1 MFYKKIMLSGAVT
14 FLAAC
19 GGSQLAVEEGADE
32 HGFTAPTE
40 HTIRA
45 NQAVADKLP
54 IADQSDFDDAARG
67 LIASP
72 ESLVV
77 THPETGETVWN
88 HDAFAFID
96 GADAPASV
104 NPSLWRQAQLN
115 NKAGLFK
122 VTEGIYQLRA
132 FDLANLTIIEGD
144 KGWVLVDPLTSKET
158 AEAAIN
164 FAREHLGDKPVTGIL
179 FTHSHIDHFGGVD
192 GVLQYAADDVRLV
205 APVGFMEEATSEN
218 VMAGVPMQ
226 RRAGF
231 MYGRYLPRSPRG
243 HVDTGLGKEPPFVG
257 SIGIAEP
264 TDIITETGQTLVVDG
279 VEIVFQN
286 APGSEAPAEFTFY
299 LPKHKAY
306 CGGEVVSRNMHNL
319 YTLRGAKVRDAL
331 KWAAY
336 IDEAVHMFGDAEV
349 YFGTHHWPLWG
360 SENIREFMYA
370 QRDMYKYLHDQTM
383 RLASWGATPNEIAS
397 QIQMPETLAQ
407 RFASRGYYGTP
418 MHNSKAVYQGYFGW
432 YDGNPANLHPLPEAD
447 AGLKF
452 VEYMGGAD
460 ALLEKAQSDF
470 DNGEYRWVAQVLNK
484 LVFAEPDNADA
495 KALLAKTYDQLGYQA
510 ESGPWRDVYL
520 SAAYELRHGAPEE
533 GVSLSNALELMR
545 AIPRDKFFESMAAR
559 LDPEKIDGKTT
570 KVAFTFTD
578 LGESYTLW
586 LSNNV
591 LHHKTGKDDDVDA
604 ELALTHAL
612 FLKMVTGEAGIRDTL
627 FGDELQLSGSR
638 LKLLALLNAIDKPDG
653 TYAIV
658 TPE

>member
-1 MFYKKIMLSGAVT
+1 MKKQYYLASLSLI
-14 FLAAC
+14 LAAC
-19 GGSQLAVEEGADE
+19 SGSSLTVEEGADE

-40 HTIRA
+40 HTVRA
-45 NQAVADKLP
+45 NQAVAEKLP
-54 IADQSDFDDAARG
+54 LGDQTDYQDAARG

-72 ESLVV
+72 DSLVV
-77 THPETGETVWN
+77 KRPDTGETVWN
-88 HDAFAFID
+88 HDAFKFVE
-96 GADAPASV
+96 GEEAPASV

-115 NKAGLFK
+115 HTAGLYK
-122 VTEGIYQLRA
+122 VTDGIYQIRA

-144 KGWVLVDPLTSKET
+144 KGWLIVDPLTSQET
-158 AEAAIN
+158 AEAAID
-164 FAREHLGDKPVTGIL
+164 FARKHLGEKPITGIV

-192 GVLQYAADDVRLV
+192 GVLQYAADDVRII

-231 MYGRYLPRSPRG
+231 MYGRHLPRSARG

-264 TDIITETGQTLVVDG
+264 TDIVSETGQRITVDG
-279 VEIVFQN
+279 VELVFQN
-286 APGSEAPAEFTFY
+286 APGSEAPAELTFY
-299 LPKHKAY
+299 IPRSKTF

-336 IDEAVHMFGDAEV
+336 IDEAVELFGDAEV

-360 SENIREFMYA
+360 NENIRDFMIA

-383 RLASWGATPNEIAS
+383 RMASWGATPNEIAS
-397 QIQMPETLAQ
+397 KIEMPESLQQ

-432 YDGNPANLHPLPEAD
+432 YDGNPANLHPLPEVD
-447 AGLKF
+447 AGKKF
-452 VEYMGGAD
+452 VKYMGGAD
-460 ALLEKAQSDF
+460 AIIEKAQADY
-470 DNGEYRWVAQVLNK
+470 DEGEYRWVAQVLNK
-484 LVFAEPDNADA
+484 LVFAEPNNDSA
-495 KALLAKTYDQLGYQA
+495 KTLLAKTYDQLGYQA

-520 SAAYELRHGAPEE
+520 SAAYELRHGATKE
-533 GVSLSNALELMR
+533 GVSLANAIGLMR
-545 AIPRDKFFESMAAR
+545 AIPREKFFASMAAR
-559 LDPEKIDGKTT
+559 LDPEKIDGKNT
-570 KVAFTFTD
+570 KVVFTFTD

-591 LHHKTGKDDDVDA
+591 LHHKEGKDDDADA
-604 ELALTHAL
+604 EMALTHGL
-612 FLKMVTGEAGIRDTL
+612 FLKMVTGQAGLKDTL
-627 FGDELQLSGSR
+627 FGDELEINGSR
-638 LKLLALLNAIDKPDG
+638 LKLLGLMTAIEKPDG
-653 TYAIV
+653 TFALV

>member
-1 MFYKKIMLSGAVT
+1 MKYALLPLTLLLS
-14 FLAAC
+14 AC
-19 GGSQLAVEEGADE
+19 GSNQVATEQGADE
-32 HGFTAPTE
+32 YGFTAPTA
-40 HTIRA
+40 HTISA
-45 NQAVADKLP
+45 NRAVAERLP
-54 IADQSDFDDAARG
+54 ISDQTDFEDAKRG
-67 LIASP
+67 LIAAP
-72 ESLVV
+72 DSLIVKRSDSD
-77 THPETGETVWN
+77 EMVWN
-88 HDAFAFID
+88 HDAFKFIE
-96 GADAPASV
+96 GVAAPDSV

-115 NKAGLFK
+115 HQAGLFK
-122 VTEGIYQLRA
+122 VTDGIYQIRA
-132 FDLANLTIIEGD
+132 FDLANLSIIEGD
-144 KGWVLVDPLTSKET
+144 KGWIVVDPLTSKET
-158 AEAAIN
+158 AAAAID
-164 FAREHLGDKPVTGIL
+164 FARQHLGEKPITAIL

-192 GVLQYAADDVRLV
+192 GVLQYAANDVRLI

-226 RRAGF
+226 RRAGY
-231 MYGRYLPRSPRG
+231 MYGRYLPRSARG

-264 TDIITETGQTLVVDG
+264 TDIVTETGQTLMVDG

-299 LPKHKAY
+299 LPQHKTY

-336 IDEAVHMFGDAEV
+336 IDEAIHLFGEAEV

-360 SENIREFMYA
+360 NENIREFMIA
-370 QRDMYKYLHDQTM
+370 QRDMYKYIHDQTM

-397 QIQMPETLAQ
+397 QIEMPETLQQ

-432 YDGNPANLHPLPEAD
+432 YDGNPANLHPLPEAA
-447 AGLKF
+447 AGEKF
-452 VEYMGGAD
+452 IEYMGGAD
-460 ALLEKAQSDF
+460 AILEKAQSDF
-470 DNGEYRWVAQVLNK
+470 DSGEYRWVAQVLNK
-484 LVFAEPDNADA
+484 LVFGEPNNAEA

-520 SAAYELRHGAPEE
+520 SAAYELRHGAPSE
-533 GVSLSNALELMR
+533 GVALDNAIELMR
-545 AIPRDKFFESMAAR
+545 EIPREKFFESMAAR
-559 LDPEKIDGKTT
+559 LDPKKVDGKNT
-570 KVAFTFTD
+570 KVIFNFTD

-591 LHHKTGKDDDVDA
+591 LHHKHGREDDADA
-604 ELALTHAL
+604 ELSITHEL
-612 FLKMVTGEAGIRDTL
+612 FLKMAIGKAGLKDTL
-627 FGDELQLSGSR
+627 FGDELALSGSR
-638 LKLLALLNAIDKPDG
+638 LKLLGLLTAIEKPDG
-653 TYAIV
+653 KYAIV

>member
-1 MFYKKIMLSGAVT
+1 MKAHFLPLALMLT
-14 FLAAC
+14 AC
-19 GGSQLAVEEGADE
+19 GGSQLTTEEGADE
-32 HGFTAPTE
+32 YGFTAPTE

-45 NQAVADKLP
+45 NQAVAAKLP
-54 IADQSDFDDAARG
+54 INDPADFEDAERG

-72 ESLVV
+72 DSLVV
-77 THPETGETVWN
+77 KRSDTGETVWN
-88 HDAFAFID
+88 HDAFTFIE
-96 GADAPASV
+96 GADAPDSV

-115 NKAGLFK
+115 HKAGLYK
-122 VTEGIYQLRA
+122 VTDGIYQIRA
-132 FDLANLTIIEGD
+132 FDLANLSIIEGD
-144 KGWVLVDPLTSKET
+144 KGWILVDPLTSKET

-164 FAREHLGDKPVTGIL
+164 FAREHLGEKPVTGIL

-192 GVLQYAADDVRLV
+192 GVLQYASEDVRLV

-231 MYGRYLPRSPRG
+231 MYGRYLPRSERG

-264 TDIITETGQTLVVDG
+264 TDIITETGQRLVVDG

-299 LPKHKAY
+299 LPQHNTY

-336 IDEAVHMFGDAEV
+336 IDEALDMFGDAEV

-360 SENIREFMYA
+360 QENIREFMIA

-383 RLASWGATPNEIAS
+383 RMASWGATPNEIAS
-397 QIQMPETLAQ
+397 QIEMPETLQ
-407 RFASRGYYGTP
+407 NRFASRGYYGTP

-447 AGLKF
+447 AGKKF
-452 VEYMGGAD
+452 VQYMGGAD
-460 ALLEKAQSDF
+460 AILEKAEQDF
-470 DNGEYRWVAQVLNK
+470 ADGEYRWVAQVLNK
-484 LVFAEPDNADA
+484 LVFAEPENDA
-495 KALLAKTYDQLGYQA
+495 AKSLLAKTYDQLGYQA

-520 SAAYELRHGAPEE
+520 SAAYELRHGAPDE

-545 AIPRDKFFESMAAR
+545 AIPREKFFESMAAR
-559 LDPEKIDGKTT
+559 LDPEKVDGKDT
-570 KVAFTFTD
+570 KIVFTFTD
-578 LGESYTLW
+578 LDESYTLW

-591 LHHKTGKDDDVDA
+591 LHHKEGADDDADA
-604 ELALTHAL
+604 ELALTHEL
-612 FLKMVTGEAGIRDTL
+612 FLKMAIGQAGLKDTL
-627 FGDELQLSGSR
+627 FGDELSLSGSR
-638 LKLLALLNAIDKPDG
+638 LKLLGLMSAIEKPDG
-653 TYAIV
+653 RFAIV
-658 TPE
+658 TPD